1 MAENALIV
9 AEKIDAQK
17 VFFGDGMDAVLSQIR
32 AKIDEFEGDAETE
45 EGRKEIVSMAY
56 KVSRSK
62 TFLDSIRKEL
72 IADAK
77 KKIEQANGS
86 WNPAKKQLDA
96 WRDEVRQP
104 VTDYE
109 AEQER
114 IEEKR
119 VAVLREKVDLLRC
132 INIPD
137 TTEGLNKLIYA
148 LERTQIL
155 DTEYFEFLS
164 EAERIHEEK
173 LTAAKAALTAR
184 IKADEEAARQ
194 KAEAERL
201 AKEREEQERIKSEQE
216 EAQRKIDEA
225 NRKID
230 EEKAEI
236 RAEKERAKE
245 RLLKSRLEQL
255 KDVVWNGHEALDSM
269 DGNLVISYDG
279 LLSCPD
285 RCFDKFVENRNA
297 KVSKRNAEREA
308 LEKAEAE
315 KKAKEEAQRIERLKP
330 DKEKLEAFAQ
340 FLEEGI
346 EFPEVQSEEANRI
359 LTQVEVRLSNI
370 VSALLKTIETI
381 M

>member
-315 KKAKEEAQRIERLKP
+315 KNAKEEAQRIERLKP